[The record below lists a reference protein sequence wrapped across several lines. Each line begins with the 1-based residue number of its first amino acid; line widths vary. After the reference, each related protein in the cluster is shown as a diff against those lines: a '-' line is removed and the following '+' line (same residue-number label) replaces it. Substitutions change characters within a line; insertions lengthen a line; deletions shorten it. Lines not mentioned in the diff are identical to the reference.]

1 MARAATHHKSNH
13 SDIRTH
19 RHALQLRSFH
29 MAEPDAPQPPPA
41 PEVKKK
47 KICCACPET
56 KAPRDACVVQH
67 GPEDPACAKL
77 IEAHNMCL
85 RAEGFNV

>member
-1 MARAATHHKSNH
+1 
-13 SDIRTH
+13 
-19 RHALQLRSFH
+19 
-29 MAEPDAPQPPPA
+29 MAEPDAPPPPPA